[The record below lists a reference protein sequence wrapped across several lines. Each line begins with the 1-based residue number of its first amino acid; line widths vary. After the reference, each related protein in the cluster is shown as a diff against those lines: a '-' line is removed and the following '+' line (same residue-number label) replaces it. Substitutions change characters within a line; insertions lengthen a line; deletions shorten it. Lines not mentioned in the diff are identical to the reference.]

1 MGWYVKYWRL
11 GVSVTHP
18 IIDHIL
24 VLACP
29 IQFGISAWLLYSL
42 LGWSAAVGVGLSV
55 VSLPL
60 PGYLAKL
67 SSNVQTERMK
77 RVRIYPLSPILP
89 LIRTQTDDRVQTVT
103 ESESIIKV
111 RNTLF
116 NALYSAMSVIRMTKL
131 FGWENKVNEQIYN
144 KRAAELKLLK
154 KRRLLNFLTDTVT

>member
-1 MGWYVKYWRL
+1 
-11 GVSVTHP
+11 
-18 IIDHIL
+18 
-24 VLACP
+24 
-29 IQFGISAWLLYSL
+29 
-42 LGWSAAVGVGLSV
+42 
-55 VSLPL
+55 
-60 PGYLAKL
+60 
-67 SSNVQTERMK
+67 MK